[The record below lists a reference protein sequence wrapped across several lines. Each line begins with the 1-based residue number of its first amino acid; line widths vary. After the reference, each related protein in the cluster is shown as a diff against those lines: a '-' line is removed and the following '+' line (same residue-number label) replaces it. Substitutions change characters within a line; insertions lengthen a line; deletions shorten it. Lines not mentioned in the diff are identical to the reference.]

1 MSLSSNAGACR
12 WCRSLELLKSSCT
25 QDCSCPSSVSLELFE
40 SSFSRLLCLGCC
52 VISREGGIEKRETCT
67 FRIYCTRTVLVMAI
81 FWWAGEGYYLTKQL
95 EEQWRWRQLRPQRS
109 KISKEDHL
117 FCKWW
122 YHGRIQHGRGRKGAA
137 ASLLTWWARYFSLGL
152 QQEKQEEGNAA
163 WMKHFPKTHQLSIYI
178 CIFRTFTFCPG
189 LGSDSSSFT
198 PARASKWCI
207 SETNLS
213 K

>member
-1 MSLSSNAGACR
+1 MFVTLSLPFWRAVKLHFLRFWLVSMIQNLVFLIFLERSYFEIHLTHLKWRKKKGKKKKLSLSSNAGACR

-95 EEQWRWRQLRPQRS
+95 EEQRRWRQLRPQRS

-117 FCKWW
+117 FCK
-122 YHGRIQHGRGRKGAA
+122 
-137 ASLLTWWARYFSLGL
+137 
-152 QQEKQEEGNAA
+152 
-163 WMKHFPKTHQLSIYI
+163 
-178 CIFRTFTFCPG
+178 
-189 LGSDSSSFT
+189 
-198 PARASKWCI
+198 
-207 SETNLS
+207 
-213 K
+213 